1 MNVVVL
7 IVESFSKEFVGSFNP
22 HLDNGTYKGYTPFLD
37 SLLTKGLTFEYSY
50 SNGRKSI
57 DACRLYCPPFQAL
70 WNRFF

>member
-70 WNRFF
+70 